1 METSKQTINIPLCFR
16 ILLLLL
22 LSHIAAS
29 STIVTSLPG
38 FNGTLPFSL
47 ETGYVGVGDMDDV
60 QLFYYFVESQRNP
73 AQDPLMLWLTGG
85 PGCSCLSAFF
95 YESGLQRWL
104 TNVAFK
110 RIYMD
115 SDAPVGTGF
124 SYSESQEG
132 YYVDDYKSAKQIY
145 EFLRKW
151 LKSHPEFLENN
162 LYIGGDS
169 YSGIIVPM
177 VVQEIIDGNE
187 LGRQPYMNLKV
198 NEPNLELEFS
208 FNLANFKLNIV
219 LCSTF
224 GIGNVPSYGY
234 ILGNPVTDSYVD
246 DNSRI
251 PFAYRLTL
259 ISEDLYR
266 AAKASCNGDYVNIDN
281 EDCKLNMEAIDELIL
296 DINLVQVLEPYCED
310 TPPRPHEGKWRQR
323 SLKEHPKDPLR
334 LQPIGPAYFCRYLY
348 VLSEIWANNETV
360 QEALNV
366 RSGTVGVWQRCN
378 GSLAYTKDVTSTIA
392 YHQNLTAASL
402 RALIYSGDH
411 DMSVPHIGTQQ
422 WINTLNLTLSNV
434 WRAWFVDAQV
444 AGYVRRFT
452 KDNYALTYATVKGA
466 GNLAPEYKQKEC
478 YTMIDR
484 WFAYYPL

>member
-1 METSKQTINIPLCFR
+1 
-16 ILLLLL
+16 
-22 LSHIAAS
+22 
-29 STIVTSLPG
+29 
-38 FNGTLPFSL
+38 
-47 ETGYVGVGDMDDV
+47 MDDV

-85 PGCSCLSAFF
+85 PGCSCLTAFF
-95 YESGLQRWL
+95 YESGPVYFEFEGYKGGLPTLRLNEYTWTQRANIL
-104 TNVAFK
+104 YV
-110 RIYMD
+110 
-115 SDAPVGTGF
+115 DAPVGTGF

-187 LGRQPYMNLKV
+187 LGRQPNMNLK
-198 NEPNLELEFS
+198 
-208 FNLANFKLNIV
+208 
-219 LCSTF
+219 
-224 GIGNVPSYGY
+224 GY

-246 DNSRI
+246 VNSRI
-251 PFAYRLTL
+251 PFAHRLTL
-259 ISEDLYR
+259 ISEDLYW

-281 EDCKLNMEAIDELIL
+281 EDCELNMEAIDELIL
-296 DINLVQVLEPYCED
+296 DIKFAHVLEPYCGYAS
-310 TPPRPHEGKWRQR
+310 PRPHEGKWRQR

-334 LQPIGPAYFCRYLY
+334 LQPIGPAYFCQDYLY

-411 DMSVPHIGTQQ
+411 DMSVPYIGTQQ

>member
-73 AQDPLMLWLTGG
+73 AQDPLMLWLTGS

-95 YESGLQRWL
+95 YESGPVYFEFEGYKGGLPTLRLNEHTWTQRANIL
-104 TNVAFK
+104 YV
-110 RIYMD
+110 
-115 SDAPVGTGF
+115 DAPVGTGF

-132 YYVDDYKSAKQIY
+132 YYVDDYKSAKQSY
-145 EFLRKW
+145 EFLIKW

-169 YSGIIVPM
+169 YSGIVVPM

-187 LGRQPYMNLKV
+187 LGRQPYMNLK
-198 NEPNLELEFS
+198 
-208 FNLANFKLNIV
+208 
-219 LCSTF
+219 
-224 GIGNVPSYGY
+224 GY

-251 PFAYRLTL
+251 PFAHRLTL
-259 ISEDLYR
+259 ISDELYR

-281 EDCKLNMEAIDELIL
+281 EDCELNMEAINELIL
-296 DINLVQVLEPYCED
+296 DIKFAHVLEPYCGYAS
-310 TPPRPHEGKWRQR
+310 PRPHDRKWRQR
-323 SLKEHPKDPLR
+323 SLKEHSKDPLR
-334 LQPIGPAYFCRYLY
+334 LQRIGPAFFCRDYLY
-348 VLSEIWANNETV
+348 VLSEIWANNEAV

-366 RSGTVGVWQRCN
+366 RSGTTGVWQRCN
-378 GSLAYTKDVTSTIA
+378 GSLAYTEDVTSSIA

-402 RALIYSGDH
+402 RALIFSGDH
-411 DMSVPHIGTQQ
+411 DMLVPHIGTQQ

-466 GNLAPEYKQKEC
+466 GHVAPEYKQKEC

>member
-22 LSHIAAS
+22 LCHIAAS
-29 STIVTSLPG
+29 RTIVTHLYPVLMALFPSHLRPG
-38 FNGTLPFSL
+38 Q
-47 ETGYVGVGDMDDV
+47 YVGVGDMDDV

-73 AQDPLMLWLTGG
+73 AQDPLMLWLSGG

-95 YESGLQRWL
+95 YESGPVYFEFEGYKGGLPTLRLNEYTWTQVEVVLIFMQIRANIL
-104 TNVAFK
+104 YV
-110 RIYMD
+110 
-115 SDAPVGTGF
+115 DAPVGTGF

-169 YSGIIVPM
+169 YSGIILPM

-187 LGRQPYMNLKV
+187 LGRQPYMNLK
-198 NEPNLELEFS
+198 
-208 FNLANFKLNIV
+208 
-219 LCSTF
+219 
-224 GIGNVPSYGY
+224 GY

-246 DNSRI
+246 DDSRI

-281 EDCKLNMEAIDELIL
+281 EDCELNMEAINELIL
-296 DINLVQVLEPYCED
+296 DIKFAHVLEPYCGYAS
-310 TPPRPHEGKWRQR
+310 PRPHDRKWRQR
-323 SLKEHPKDPLR
+323 SLKEHSKDPLR
-334 LQPIGPAYFCRYLY
+334 LQRIGPAFFCR
-348 VLSEIWANNETV
+348 IWANNETV
-360 QEALNV
+360 QEALKF
-366 RSGTVGVWQRCN
+366 RSGTTGVWQRCN
-378 GSLAYTKDVTSTIA
+378 GSLAYTEDVTSSIA

-402 RALIYSGDH
+402 RALIFRS
-411 DMSVPHIGTQQ
+411 
-422 WINTLNLTLSNV
+422 NLLLF
-434 WRAWFVDAQV
+434 FVCV
-444 AGYVRRFT
+444 
-452 KDNYALTYATVKGA
+452 
-466 GNLAPEYKQKEC
+466 
-478 YTMIDR
+478 
-484 WFAYYPL
+484 

>member
-95 YESGLQRWL
+95 YESGPVYFEFEGYKGGLPTLRLNEYTWTQRANIL
-104 TNVAFK
+104 YV
-110 RIYMD
+110 
-115 SDAPVGTGF
+115 DAPVGTGF
-124 SYSESQEG
+124 SYSKSQEG

-151 LKSHPEFLENN
+151 LKSHVEFLENN

-187 LGRQPYMNLKV
+187 LGRQPNMNLQ
-198 NEPNLELEFS
+198 
-208 FNLANFKLNIV
+208 
-219 LCSTF
+219 
-224 GIGNVPSYGY
+224 GY

-251 PFAYRLTL
+251 PFAHRLTL
-259 ISEDLYR
+259 ISEDLFR
-266 AAKASCNGDYVNIDN
+266 AAKASCNGDYVNIDD
-281 EDCKLNMEAIDELIL
+281 EDCELNMEAIDELIL
-296 DINLVQVLEPYCED
+296 DINLVHVLEPYCGD
-310 TPPRPHEGKWRQR
+310 ASPRPHERKWRQR
-323 SLKEHPKDPLR
+323 SLKEHPKDPFR
-334 LQPIGPAYFCRYLY
+334 LQPIGPAYFCRDYLY

-366 RSGTVGVWQRCN
+366 RSGTAGVWQRCN

-422 WINTLNLTLSNV
+422 WINTLNLTLSKV

-466 GNLAPEYKQKEC
+466 GHVAPEYKQKEC